1 MSVTIKTKTEY
12 SVSNWSGGSTTELYI
27 DPPQA
32 SYAQR
37 NFAVRVSSAT
47 VECERS
53 QFTALPG
60 VWRIILPLR
69 GQLHLFYE
77 GHGEKLLQPFEQD
90 QFDGGWHTESVGKA
104 TDFNVMLREGRK
116 AKVEVLSL
124 SGGEDS
130 KPLRLAAQKQYLIF
144 AAQGQALLSL
154 DNGQYQLPE
163 WGLAVVEQE
172 EGTLSLSV
180 ASPAKLIAV
189 ELS

>member
-12 SVSNWSGGSTTELYI
+12 SVSNWSGGSTTELYL

-77 GHGEKLLQPFEQD
+77 GHGEKLLQLFEQD

-163 WGLAVVEQE
+163 WGLAVLEQE

>member
-154 DNGQYQLPE
+154 DNRHYQLPE

>member
-1 MSVTIKTKTEY
+1 MSVTIKTKRQY
-12 SVSNWSGGSTTELYI
+12 PVSNWSGGSTTELYL

-37 NFAVRVSSAT
+37 NFGVRVSSAT

-60 VWRIILPLR
+60 VERIILPLR
-69 GQLHLFYE
+69 GQLHLYYE

-90 QFDGGWHTESVGKA
+90 RFDGGWHTESIGKA

-130 KPLRLAAQKQYLIF
+130 KTLPLTAQKQYLIF

-154 DNGQYQLPE
+154 DNCRYQLPE

-172 EGTLSLSV
+172 EGTLSLGV

>member
-130 KPLRLAAQKQYLIF
+130 KTRRLAAQKQYLIF

-154 DNGQYQLPE
+154 DNRQYQLPE

-172 EGTLSLSV
+172 EGTLSMSV